1 MIGAKI
7 KELRETRE
15 LTQENFAK
23 ILGVSRSALG
33 LWEQGRRDVPQ
44 EMLVK
49 IADFFN
55 VSTDY
60 LYGRPKHSGN
70 SLFASNSYNV
80 GAISNDQAQAVLK
93 IIKDDPSFSQIM
105 TAWPTMSEADRSL
118 ILTMVQRV
126 NDDLKK

>member
-7 KELRETRE
+7 KELREARE

-44 EMLVK
+44 EMIVK

-60 LYGRPKHSGN
+60 LYGRPTHSG
-70 SLFASNSYNV
+70 SPLSASRSYD
-80 GAISNDQAQAVLK
+80 IDEIPKDQAKAILK
-93 IIKDDPSFSQIM
+93 IIKGDPSFNEI
-105 TAWPTMSEADRSL
+105 TAAWPTMSEADRNL
-118 ILTMVQRV
+118 ILAMVQRV
-126 NDDLKK
+126 KEDLKK